1 MSRLDVQDEKSI
13 RSTCDDAHDESIH
26 RRDHVVVCMLT
37 TQHQMQTYILE
48 ESDVGVEEEG
58 TDYES
63 VDGESVGS
71 VDTDISYEE
80 EGDLEGFVV
89 PDDAPMRYDSPVKR
103 KKMDTP
109 DAPKKR
115 RRLFLIQDDSSDEE
129 E

>member
-1 MSRLDVQDEKSI
+1 
-13 RSTCDDAHDESIH
+13 
-26 RRDHVVVCMLT
+26 
-37 TQHQMQTYILE
+37 MQTYIVE
-48 ESDVGVEEEG
+48 ESDVGEEHE
-58 TDYES
+58 DIRDEES

-89 PDDAPMRYDSPVKR
+89 ADDAPMRYDSPVR
-103 KKMDTP
+103 QKKTDTP

-115 RRLFLIQDDSSDEE
+115 RRLIQDDSEDEE